1 MAHLSD
7 VLLQVA
13 VVVYL
18 AAMTGYLVEYAF
30 GTRGAVARVAGRRER
45 ALVMVGAPASV
56 ASASGREAAPE
67 GPASVAPISP
77 VPVPDTPASAAP
89 QVGRTAA
96 FGAVAVAL
104 TAVAI
109 GLHVAVL
116 VTRGLAADRV
126 PWGNMY
132 EFVVTL

>member
-45 ALVMVGAPASV
+45 ELVTVGAPA
-56 ASASGREAAPE
+56 AAAP
-67 GPASVAPISP
+67 VDHAPIEP
-77 VPVPDTPASAAP
+77 VPSACVPAPVSPRLRPA
-89 QVGRTAA
+89 RLC
-96 FGAVAVAL
+96 L
-104 TAVAI
+104 T
-109 GLHVAVL
+109 H
-116 VTRGLAADRV
+116 
-126 PWGNMY
+126 
-132 EFVVTL
+132 